1 MSIPDEIRTELDN
14 TEFRFVI
21 DDEDIEMSVPHA
33 QAMVE
38 KMGET
43 RDYLIMQIAVRML
56 ETKVKVDLAEE
67 ITEEARQ
74 QTGVIL
80 N

>member
-1 MSIPDEIRTELDN
+1 MSIPNEIKTELDN
-14 TEFRFVI
+14 TEFRFI
-21 DDEDIEMSVPHA
+21 LDDEECEMSVPSA

-67 ITEEARQ
+67 IAEEARQ